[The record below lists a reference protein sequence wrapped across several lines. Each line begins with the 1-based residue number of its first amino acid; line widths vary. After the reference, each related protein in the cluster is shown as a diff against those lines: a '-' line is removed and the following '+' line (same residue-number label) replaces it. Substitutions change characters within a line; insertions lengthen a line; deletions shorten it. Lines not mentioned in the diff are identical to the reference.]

1 MKLLKDVF
9 EKNAEW
15 AESVLQEDPHF
26 FERLSQQQTP
36 EYLYI
41 GCADSRVPANT
52 VMGLEPGQVFVHRN
66 VANLVVHSDL
76 NVLSVLQY
84 AVEVLR
90 VKHVIICGHYGCGGV
105 TAAMTNDEHGLIDNW
120 LRAIKDVY
128 QRHQDRVDAMETPQ
142 ERVDLM
148 CELNIAAQV
157 LNVTH
162 TTIVQ
167 DAWKRGQELAVHGWI
182 YSLKNGRLKD
192 LDLCISSQE
201 QIAPIYRIRPGGPG

>member
-9 EKNAEW
+9 DKNEEW
-15 AESVLQEDPHF
+15 ASAVLEEDPTF
-26 FERLSQQQTP
+26 FERLSRQQSP
-36 EYLYI
+36 EYFYI

-76 NVLSVLQY
+76 NMLSVLQY

-90 VKHVIICGHYGCGGV
+90 VKHVVICGHYGCGGV
-105 TAAMTNDEHGLIDNW
+105 TAALTNDEHGLIDNW

-128 QRHQDRVDAMETPQ
+128 QRHQDRVDAMETDE
-142 ERVDLM
+142 ERVNLM
-148 CELNIAAQV
+148 CELNVAAQV

-182 YSLKNGRLKD
+182 YSLRNGRLKD
-192 LDLCISSQE
+192 LDLCISSQD
-201 QIAPIYRIRPGGPG
+201 QIAPIYRILKHP

>member
-1 MKLLKDVF
+1 MKLLKEVF
-9 EKNAEW
+9 DKNEEW
-15 AESVLQEDPHF
+15 AKAVLEEDPTF

-52 VMGLEPGQVFVHRN
+52 IMGLEPGQVFVHRN

-76 NVLSVLQY
+76 NMLSVLQY

-90 VKHVIICGHYGCGGV
+90 VKHVVVCGHYGCGGV
-105 TAAMTNDEHGLIDNW
+105 NAALTNDEHGLIDNW

-128 QRHQDRVDAMETPQ
+128 QRHQDRVDAMETSE
-142 ERVDLM
+142 ERLNLM
-148 CELNIAAQV
+148 CELNVAAQV

-182 YSLKNGRLKD
+182 YSLRNGRLKD
-192 LDLCISSQE
+192 LDLCISSQD
-201 QIAPIYRIRPGGPG
+201 QIAPIYRILPND